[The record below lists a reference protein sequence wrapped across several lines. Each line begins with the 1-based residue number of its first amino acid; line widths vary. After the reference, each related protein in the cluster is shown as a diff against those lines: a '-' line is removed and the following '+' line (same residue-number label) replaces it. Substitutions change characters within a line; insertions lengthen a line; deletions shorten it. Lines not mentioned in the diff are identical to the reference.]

1 VDDRQRQRYSRHILV
16 PQVDEAGQERLI
28 ASRVL
33 VVGLGGLG
41 SPAAMYLAAAGVGTL
56 ILCDDDRVE
65 LTNLQR
71 QLLHTEADL
80 GRPKVES
87 ARDTL
92 LALNADVHI
101 ETVYGRLSG
110 PALDEAVAGA
120 DAVVDASDNF
130 ATRFA
135 LNEACVRGATPL
147 VSGAAIRL
155 QGQVSTFPLDRP
167 DSPCYHCLFEDDRSA
182 ADTCSEQGIL
192 APVVGIIGS
201 MQAAEAIKALIGLPT
216 LAGRLLT
223 LDALTMEWH
232 SAAFGRDEACPVCAR
247 HSAQGAP
254 AASDNQPST
263 SLP

>member
-1 VDDRQRQRYSRHILV
+1 MDDRQRQRYSRHILV
-16 PQVDEAGQERLI
+16 PQIDVEGQERLM

-56 ILCDDDRVE
+56 VLCDDDQVE
-65 LTNLQR
+65 LSNLQR
-71 QLLHTEADL
+71 QLLHTEEDL
-80 GRPKVES
+80 GRPKVDS

-92 LALNADVHI
+92 RALNPDVRI
-101 ETVYGRLSG
+101 ETVYGRLTG
-110 PALDEAVAGA
+110 TALDEAVARA

-135 LNEACVRGATPL
+135 LNAACVRGATAL
-147 VSGAAIRL
+147 ISGAAIRL
-155 QGQVSTFPLDRP
+155 QGQVSTFPLDQP
-167 DSPCYHCLFEDDRSA
+167 GSPCYHCLFEDDQGV

-192 APVVGIIGS
+192 APVAGIIGAV
-201 MQAAEAIKALIGLPT
+201 QAAEAVKALIGLPT

-223 LDALTMEWH
+223 LDALTMNWR
-232 SAAFGRDEACPVCAR
+232 SAGFARDERCPVCAGHGAQDPR
-247 HSAQGAP
+247 PVPDKHPSA
-254 AASDNQPST
+254 